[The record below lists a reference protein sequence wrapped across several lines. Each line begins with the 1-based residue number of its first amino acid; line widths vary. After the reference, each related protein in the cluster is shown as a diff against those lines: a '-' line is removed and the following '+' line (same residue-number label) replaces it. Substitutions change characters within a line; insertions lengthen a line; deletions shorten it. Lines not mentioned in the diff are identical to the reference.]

1 MIMRKLFYK
10 LKQIINYFALKEKNF
25 TIISDNCFAGFIY
38 QKYGLQYQSPT
49 IGCMMF
55 GDDYIEFCN
64 NLDCYTTGDYDF
76 KFITKEESKYNYLIK
91 KIPKKYPIAILNNK
105 IEIHFLHY
113 NDCNE
118 CIDKWIRR
126 CSRINKDKLVFKISE
141 REGYTK
147 ENLKQFCELN
157 VNKIIF
163 SFNNYPDSIRI
174 SELEKLYKI
183 GGDEYPFII
192 KKFNSTKYLNNCF
205 KDND

>member
-76 KFITKEESKYNYLIK
+76 KFITKEESKYNY
-91 KIPKKYPIAILNNK
+91 
-105 IEIHFLHY
+105 
-113 NDCNE
+113 
-118 CIDKWIRR
+118 
-126 CSRINKDKLVFKISE
+126 
-141 REGYTK
+141 
-147 ENLKQFCELN
+147 
-157 VNKIIF
+157 
-163 SFNNYPDSIRI
+163 
-174 SELEKLYKI
+174 
-183 GGDEYPFII
+183 
-192 KKFNSTKYLNNCF
+192 
-205 KDND
+205 